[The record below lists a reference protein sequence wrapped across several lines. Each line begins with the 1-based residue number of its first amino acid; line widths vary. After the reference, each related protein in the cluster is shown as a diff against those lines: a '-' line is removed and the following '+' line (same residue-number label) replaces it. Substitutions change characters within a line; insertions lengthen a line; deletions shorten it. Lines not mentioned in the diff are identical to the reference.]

1 MFIKDLSG
9 INFPVYSCSP
19 FIGRWLVNERSIP
32 VLSIDSRWHFS
43 RTPLLEEVLLSMPFY
58 LKVLDIF

>member
-9 INFPVYSCSP
+9 TNIPVYSCSP
-19 FIGRWLVNERSIP
+19 FIGRWLVKEHSIP
-32 VLSIDSRWHFS
+32 VLSIDTKWHFS
-43 RTPLLEEVLLSMPFY
+43 RTPLLEEILLLVPFY